1 MQLRD
6 KLIILNHDAIVD
18 ELVEI
23 LSIFFKKNLNSFLLA
38 LI

>member
-6 KLIILNHDAIVD
+6 KLIILNHNAIVD
-18 ELVEI
+18 ELVKI
-23 LSIFFKKNLNSFLLA
+23 ISIFFVKNLNSFLLA

>member
-23 LSIFFKKNLNSFLLA
+23 LSIFVEKNLNGFLLA

>member
-23 LSIFFKKNLNSFLLA
+23 LFHFLQEKS
-38 LI
+38 

>member
-6 KLIILNHDAIVD
+6 KLIILDHDAIVD
-18 ELVEI
+18 ELVKI
-23 LSIFFKKNLNSFLLA
+23 LSIFFEKNLNSFLLA

>member
-23 LSIFFKKNLNSFLLA
+23 LSIFFEKNPNSFLLV

>member
-18 ELVEI
+18 ELVKI
-23 LSIFFKKNLNSFLLA
+23 LSIFFEKNLNSFLLA

>member
-6 KLIILNHDAIVD
+6 KLIILDHDAIVD

-23 LSIFFKKNLNSFLLA
+23 LSIFFEKNLNTFLLA

>member
-6 KLIILNHDAIVD
+6 KLIVLDHDAIVD
-18 ELVEI
+18 KLVKI
-23 LSIFFKKNLNSFLLA
+23 LSIFFEKNPNSFLLV

>member
-6 KLIILNHDAIVD
+6 KLIILDHDAIVN
-18 ELVEI
+18 ELVKI
-23 LSIFFKKNLNSFLLA
+23 LPIFFKKILNSFLLA

>member
-6 KLIILNHDAIVD
+6 KLIILNHDVIVD

>member
-1 MQLRD
+1 MQLRE
-6 KLIILNHDAIVD
+6 KFIILDHDAIVD

-23 LSIFFKKNLNSFLLA
+23 LSIFFEKNLNSFLLA

>member
-6 KLIILNHDAIVD
+6 KLIILDHDAIVD
-18 ELVEI
+18 ELVKI
-23 LSIFFKKNLNSFLLA
+23 LSIFFENNRYGFLLA